1 VRSDNLLEA
10 LRRKDVD
17 VKEAWRA
24 STVEASGIR
33 DGVRLRTSAP
43 ERLRAYL
50 QCLGVRAE
58 IDDAGLVA
66 FQQSGQGFG
75 VNALL
80 QSWALMNDVEVIV
93 GQSAPVAAPEPLLFP
108 FAPPR
113 LGDML
118 VRKGLI
124 TEEQL
129 NQALVESRTSGE
141 RLGEVLLNRKWIFED
156 ELARTLAGQLNLPY
170 VNLTST
176 GVDRRVAGMLPAAIG
191 QRFAVIPIGVRA
203 GSIRVAFA
211 DPTDDEALQAVGTYL
226 AEMDPVVADLSDIR
240 SAWRNIEGR
249 AAS

>member
-1 VRSDNLLEA
+1 
-10 LRRKDVD
+10 
-17 VKEAWRA
+17 VKEVWRA
-24 STVEASGIR
+24 SPVEASGTR

-66 FQQSGQGFG
+66 FEQPGHGFG

-80 QSWALMNDVEVIV
+80 QSWVLMNDVEVVV
-93 GQSAPVAAPEPLLFP
+93 GQAAAVPAPPPFLLPVAL
-108 FAPPR
+108 PR

-118 VRKGLI
+118 VGKGLI

-129 NQALVESRTSGE
+129 NEALVESRASGE
-141 RLGEVLLNRKWIFED
+141 RLGEVLLDRKWIFED

-170 VNLTST
+170 VNITAS
-176 GVDRRVAGMLPAAIG
+176 GVDRSVAGMLPASIG
-191 QRFAVIPIGVRA
+191 RRFAAIPIGVRA

-226 AEMDPVVADLSDIR
+226 ADIDPVVADLSDIR
-240 SAWRNIEGR
+240 SAWRRIESHG
-249 AAS
+249 AN

>member
-1 VRSDNLLEA
+1 
-10 LRRKDVD
+10 

-24 STVEASGIR
+24 SPVEASGAR
-33 DGVRLRTSAP
+33 GGVRLRTSAP

-50 QCLGVRAE
+50 QCLGVRAQ

-66 FQQSGQGFG
+66 FEQPGHGFG

-80 QSWALMNDVEVIV
+80 QSWALMNDVEVVV
-93 GQSAPVAAPEPLLFP
+93 GQAASVPAPPPFLLPVAL
-108 FAPPR
+108 PR

-129 NQALVESRTSGE
+129 NEALVESRASGE
-141 RLGEVLLNRKWIFED
+141 RLGEVLLNRKWLFED

-170 VNLTST
+170 VNLTAT
-176 GVDRRVAGMLPAAIG
+176 GVDRRVAGMIPASVG
-191 QRFAVIPIGVRA
+191 RRFAAIPIGVRS

-211 DPTDDEALQAVGTYL
+211 DPTDEEALQAVGTYL
-226 AEMDPVVADLSDIR
+226 STIDPVVADLSDIR
-240 SAWRNIEGR
+240 SAWRDVENR
-249 AAS
+249 ATH